1 MIIYI
6 ASYPRSG
13 NSWIQTLLFEKF
25 RIVSSSLYKRSEE
38 QKLFKAIDPGY
49 HFPSITEELY
59 TSAYS
64 KLDEFIDVHQERLS
78 STHFT
83 EEDRFFLQ
91 ESPIRELFIPY
102 GNDRRLLLSGS
113 KPLLEFPIVRQ
124 YLASNENLFFIKT
137 HEWPYDTYYPGEK
150 VLHIV
155 RNPGAV
161 AWSYLHFLRDFD
173 GFVASLEEIILG
185 HVGFGDWS
193 QYHQLWM
200 LEQQKRQENFCLIFY
215 EDLAKDYLAQ
225 VKKIS
230 DFIQIPIIGSEDIS
244 FEELHRIKPK
254 LIREGK
260 ATNWEKNF
268 TNYQLK
274 LLWNKHK
281 DMMSLLGYSEP
292 DYSLVLDSS
301 LPQSTEVS
309 DLSDI
314 SSYEKVLEQKLSS
327 SFQQIYDLNQQLE
340 RNKAIIHAHEE
351 KLADANTKL
360 ENANA
365 KMAQLDTELYEK
377 EQVIQQL
384 AIYQKSSIRHLVVN
398 KIFPQI
404 RKIKFGT
411 RILNKLLLIKH
422 IFRRRIF
429 VLDQYPPREFTFPQH
444 YRAKKVLP
452 LNKNQPLVSIV
463 TPSYN
468 QVDFLE
474 KTIQSIITQEYP
486 NLEYIVQDG
495 GSRDDSEKILKKHDD
510 QITHWES
517 KPDNGQSHAINL
529 GFEKSRGEIM
539 AYLNSD
545 DILLPGTV
553 QYVVNYFEKNPQ
565 VDAVYGHRVIIDD
578 NDQEIGVWVLPK
590 HDNKVLYYADY
601 VPQETLFWRRSL
613 WQKVGGIDETFK
625 FAMDWDMLLRFQDA
639 GANLV
644 RLPRF
649 LAAFRVHSGQKTSHQ
664 ISGIGLQEMGRLQSR
679 YFDELNYEIV
689 NKNIKSYLRRAT
701 LHHLL
706 FRMKLLKY

>member
-1 MIIYI
+1 
-6 ASYPRSG
+6 
-13 NSWIQTLLFEKF
+13 
-25 RIVSSSLYKRSEE
+25 
-38 QKLFKAIDPGY
+38 
-49 HFPSITEELY
+49 
-59 TSAYS
+59 
-64 KLDEFIDVHQERLS
+64 
-78 STHFT
+78 
-83 EEDRFFLQ
+83 
-91 ESPIRELFIPY
+91 
-102 GNDRRLLLSGS
+102 
-113 KPLLEFPIVRQ
+113 
-124 YLASNENLFFIKT
+124 
-137 HEWPYDTYYPGEK
+137 
-150 VLHIV
+150 
-155 RNPGAV
+155 
-161 AWSYLHFLRDFD
+161 
-173 GFVASLEEIILG
+173 
-185 HVGFGDWS
+185 
-193 QYHQLWM
+193 
-200 LEQQKRQENFCLIFY
+200 
-215 EDLAKDYLAQ
+215 
-225 VKKIS
+225 
-230 DFIQIPIIGSEDIS
+230 
-244 FEELHRIKPK
+244 
-254 LIREGK
+254 
-260 ATNWEKNF
+260 
-268 TNYQLK
+268 
-274 LLWNKHK
+274 
-281 DMMSLLGYSEP
+281 
-292 DYSLVLDSS
+292 
-301 LPQSTEVS
+301 
-309 DLSDI
+309 
-314 SSYEKVLEQKLSS
+314 
-327 SFQQIYDLNQQLE
+327 
-340 RNKAIIHAHEE
+340 
-351 KLADANTKL
+351 
-360 ENANA
+360 
-365 KMAQLDTELYEK
+365 
-377 EQVIQQL
+377 
-384 AIYQKSSIRHLVVN
+384 
-398 KIFPQI
+398 
-404 RKIKFGT
+404 
-411 RILNKLLLIKH
+411 
-422 IFRRRIF
+422 
-429 VLDQYPPREFTFPQH
+429 
-444 YRAKKVLP
+444 
-452 LNKNQPLVSIV
+452 LVSIV